1 MSWWWGFQQVTGGG
15 CHTQTDR
22 RMDRQTARKPR
33 AASTQLAGAG
43 GFVAAAG
50 SGSQLWG
57 VREALSAAVSNS
69 AASVTAREHQESS
82 GGCRVI
88 SLSLEA
94 REEGVQH
101 GMGAGRDRSCPPPPS
116 ATPCRL
122 PAESLG
128 VSKIMLFVQDLAP
141 CSVAK
146 VGLKAE
152 LLQGEDAKSRGGEE
166 RGETRRRGRKWGRG
180 NHC

>member
-1 MSWWWGFQQVTGGG
+1 MDGWI
-15 CHTQTDR
+15 DR
-22 RMDRQTARKPR
+22 RPGSHGLPAPSWPGLGGLWLRLPVAHSSPR
-33 AASTQLAGAG
+33 
-43 GFVAAAG
+43 
-50 SGSQLWG
+50 
-57 VREALSAAVSNS
+57 VREALSAAVPNS

-88 SLSLEA
+88 SLSLEV

-101 GMGAGRDRSCPPPPS
+101 VMGAGRDRSCPPPPS

-122 PAESLG
+122 QAESLG

-166 RGETRRRGRKWGRG
+166 RGETRRRGRKWGRS

>member
-1 MSWWWGFQQVTGGG
+1 MDGW
-15 CHTQTDR
+15 TDR
-22 RMDRQTARKPR
+22 RPGSHGLPAP
-33 AASTQLAGAG
+33 SWPGLG
-43 GFVAAAG
+43 GLWLRLPVAH
-50 SGSQLWG
+50 SSPG

-69 AASVTAREHQESS
+69 AASVTAREHQASS

-94 REEGVQH
+94 REEGVQRVT
-101 GMGAGRDRSCPPPPS
+101 GAGRDRSCPPPPP

-122 PAESLG
+122 QAESLG

-166 RGETRRRGRKWGRG
+166 RGETRRRGRKWGRS

>member
-1 MSWWWGFQQVTGGG
+1 MDGWI
-15 CHTQTDR
+15 DR
-22 RMDRQTARKPR
+22 RPGSHGLPAPSWPGLGGLWLRLPVAHSSPR
-33 AASTQLAGAG
+33 
-43 GFVAAAG
+43 
-50 SGSQLWG
+50 
-57 VREALSAAVSNS
+57 VREALSAAVPNS

-88 SLSLEA
+88 SLSLEV

-101 GMGAGRDRSCPPPPS
+101 VMGAGRDRSCPPPPS

-122 PAESLG
+122 QAESLG

-152 LLQGEDAKSRGGEE
+152 LLRGEDAKSRGGEE
-166 RGETRRRGRKWGRG
+166 RGETRRRGRKWGRS